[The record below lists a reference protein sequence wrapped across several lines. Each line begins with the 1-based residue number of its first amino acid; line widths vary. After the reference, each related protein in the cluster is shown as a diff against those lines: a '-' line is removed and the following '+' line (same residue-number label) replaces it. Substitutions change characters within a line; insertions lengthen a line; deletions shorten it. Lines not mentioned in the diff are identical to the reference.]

1 MRCAT
6 GEPCPRARRRLP
18 RPAGWSSPTA
28 SAISPAPDPP
38 RRGRANALTPA
49 VPYAALHP
57 PLSEICPPCPT
68 PRISTKTESHLRFVG
83 QAAGICLDGSRA
95 FDPKA
100 VAVLLEAFNDVVAE
114 VDLRTH
120 ADKERAAKIIIR
132 LALGQKDLDMAKLRD
147 SAIIA

>member
-1 MRCAT
+1 SPSTPLCHHWRMRCAT

-83 QAAGICLDGSRA
+83 QAAGICLGLPGGRRDGR
-95 FDPKA
+95 
-100 VAVLLEAFNDVVAE
+100 VAAGE
-114 VDLRTH
+114 
-120 ADKERAAKIIIR
+120 
-132 LALGQKDLDMAKLRD
+132 Q
-147 SAIIA
+147 

>member
-1 MRCAT
+1 M
-6 GEPCPRARRRLP
+6 PLKRL
-18 RPAGWSSPTA
+18 
-28 SAISPAPDPP
+28 
-38 RRGRANALTPA
+38 
-49 VPYAALHP
+49 
-57 PLSEICPPCPT
+57 
-68 PRISTKTESHLRFVG
+68 
-83 QAAGICLDGSRA
+83 LDGSRA

-147 SAIIA
+147 SAIIAVRKESGTHRRPF